1 MNYNEDWDRR
11 LNPFRYKAD
20 GTLTDAARKQNV
32 AMQLNSAN
40 ADGYAGAGSGQAS
53 VHIATLTKAESAL
66 EEIRSD
72 TDQVGLAALN
82 ATDDSVI
89 GLQGWESAGGL
100 DVMRTRWADES
111 VNFSGQ
117 LSDACANLH
126 NTTTAYKD
134 TEREEQARMKSIND
148 GGK

>member
-11 LNPFRYKAD
+11 LNPFRYNSD

-53 VHIATLTKAESAL
+53 VHIATLTKAASAL

-82 ATDDSVI
+82 ATDASVI

-100 DVMRTRWADES
+100 GAMRARWADEA
-111 VNFSGQ
+111 VNFSEQ

-126 NTTTAYKD
+126 NTATAYKD
-134 TEREEQARMKSIND
+134 TDREEQARMNSINH